1 VDLSRQF
8 VLSHLEFVVQAWSPW
23 LAKNTEALEKLQK
36 EAVNMVFG
44 LKGSTDEEKLE
55 ELGILTLQE
64 RRHQAD
70 IV

>member
-23 LAKNTEALEKLQK
+23 LGKDTEALEKMQK

-70 IV
+70 MV